1 MYRLGFP
8 NDEVRYGFLEN
19 LVPAYSSLRPDET
32 GVSIWKFVEDIRA
45 GNVDEF
51 MERMQ
56 AIIAGVPYD
65 NLPKDK
71 LKLREQNYQ
80 TAVYLIFK
88 LMGQFVQT
96 EIHCAKGR
104 ADCIVHTKDSIY
116 IFEFK
121 LMSAGTAEDAIV
133 QIKDKGYAAQFK
145 TSGKRIILIGS
156 SFDEEE
162 RTIGEWKFIEQS

>member
-1 MYRLGFP
+1 
-8 NDEVRYGFLEN
+8 
-19 LVPAYSSLRPDET
+19 PDET
-32 GVSIWKFVEDIRA
+32 GVSIWEFVEDVRA
-45 GNVDEF
+45 GKVDEF

-96 EIHCAKGR
+96 EIYCLKGR
-104 ADCIVHTKDSIY
+104 ADCIVQTKDSIY

-121 LMSAGTAEDAIV
+121 LMSAGSAEDAIA
-133 QIKDKGYAAQFK
+133 QIKEKGYADQFK
-145 TSGKRIILIGS
+145 TMGKKIILIGS

-162 RTIGEWKFIEQS
+162 RTIGDWRKEEL